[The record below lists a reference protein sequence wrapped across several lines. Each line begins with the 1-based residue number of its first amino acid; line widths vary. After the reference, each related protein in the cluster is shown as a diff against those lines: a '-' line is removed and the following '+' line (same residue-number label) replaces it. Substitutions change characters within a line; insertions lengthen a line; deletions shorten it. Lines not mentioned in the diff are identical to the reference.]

1 MTMSLDLDEKLQLD
15 DEMEDASEDLW
26 TQYVRHGNPMTTN
39 VEGVSRRMK
48 ELSPKLF
55 CQAEKMQFE
64 FLDISSKII
73 LYQSCR
79 AG

>member
-26 TQYVRHGNPMTTN
+26 TQYVRRGNPMTTN
-39 VEGVSRRMK
+39 IESVLRRLK

-64 FLDISSKII
+64 FLDISSK
-73 LYQSCR
+73 LVLDMGCK